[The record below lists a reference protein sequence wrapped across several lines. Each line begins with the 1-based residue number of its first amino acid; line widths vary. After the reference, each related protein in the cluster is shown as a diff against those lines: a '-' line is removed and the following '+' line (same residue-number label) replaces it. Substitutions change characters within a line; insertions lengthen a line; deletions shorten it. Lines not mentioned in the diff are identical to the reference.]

1 MDAVNALQKSL
12 WTPRSLKSE
21 GLNKSSTT
29 VCSTGRTCT
38 LASATGASVSASA
51 TASRHRSGVLEGD
64 VARRPGADIMTARVQ
79 ERETEAAVSRCE
91 RGNTVVSAHVMKQ
104 QVPSSLDRVLARRK
118 SLLFGRSFFPCPRMD
133 AADWTRIRVHFH
145 FRERVH
151 LRSRRP
157 IQ

>member
-79 ERETEAAVSRCE
+79 ERETEAAVSR
-91 RGNTVVSAHVMKQ
+91 VVSVAT
-104 QVPSSLDRVLARRK
+104 
-118 SLLFGRSFFPCPRMD
+118 RSYRL
-133 AADWTRIRVHFH
+133 T
-145 FRERVH
+145 
-151 LRSRRP
+151 
-157 IQ
+157 

>member
-12 WTPRSLKSE
+12 WTPRSLKLE

-79 ERETEAAVSRCE
+79 EKGKRSCRE
-91 RGNTVVSAHVMKQ
+91 
-104 QVPSSLDRVLARRK
+104 SL
-118 SLLFGRSFFPCPRMD
+118 
-133 AADWTRIRVHFH
+133 
-145 FRERVH
+145 
-151 LRSRRP
+151 
-157 IQ
+157 

>member
-12 WTPRSLKSE
+12 WTPKSLKSE

-91 RGNTVVSAHVMKQ
+91 RQHGRIGSRDETAGAVVLGPSASQTKKSSVWSQ
-104 QVPSSLDRVLARRK
+104 LFSVPEN
-118 SLLFGRSFFPCPRMD
+118 GCC
-133 AADWTRIRVHFH
+133 
-145 FRERVH
+145 
-151 LRSRRP
+151 
-157 IQ
+157 

>member
-1 MDAVNALQKSL
+1 MHREGWKVGNFCVTTRPTRSSRSMDAVNALQKSL

-91 RGNTVVSAHVMKQ
+91 RQHGRIGSRDETAE
-104 QVPSSLDRVLARRK
+104 VPSVLGPSASQTKK
-118 SLLFGRSFFPCPRMD
+118 SSVWSQLFSVPE
-133 AADWTRIRVHFH
+133 WTGCC
-145 FRERVH
+145 
-151 LRSRRP
+151 
-157 IQ
+157 